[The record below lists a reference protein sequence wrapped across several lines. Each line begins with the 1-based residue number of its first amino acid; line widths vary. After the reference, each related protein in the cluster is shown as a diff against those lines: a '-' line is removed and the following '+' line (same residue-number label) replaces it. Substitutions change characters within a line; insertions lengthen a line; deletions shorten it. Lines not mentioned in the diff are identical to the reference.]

1 MGGDGFLSHN
11 TPNKGT
17 HVMKKTFASIAVS
30 GLVLAA
36 CGGGGGNSAL
46 QADCKILA
54 ADPEAM
60 ENFEE
65 MGTDAAGFCDCFI
78 KVVNAKPDT
87 EQAQMKSALER
98 VTDGMEETGQGAEE
112 VVGPMMREIMLESS
126 QAGEESDLGAGIRL
140 IGQAIDEI
148 GEGFE
153 DGGSCPAA

>member
-1 MGGDGFLSHN
+1 
-11 TPNKGT
+11 
-17 HVMKKTFASIAVS
+17 MKYTFACLAIS
-30 GLVLAA
+30 GLMLAA
-36 CGGGGGNSAL
+36 CGGAGGDSAL

-54 ADPEAM
+54 GDPEAL

-65 MGTDAAGFCDCFI
+65 MGTDAEGFCDCFI
-78 KVVNAKPDT
+78 KVVNAKPET

-98 VTDGMEETGQGAEE
+98 VTDGMEETGQGAED

-153 DGGSCPAA
+153 DGGSCPVA